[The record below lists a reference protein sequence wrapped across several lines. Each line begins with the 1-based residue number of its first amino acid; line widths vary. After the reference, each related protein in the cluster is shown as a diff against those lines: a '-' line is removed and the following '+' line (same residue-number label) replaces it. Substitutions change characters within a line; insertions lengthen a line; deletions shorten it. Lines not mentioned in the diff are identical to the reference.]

1 LTVERNSN
9 SKYTSPPIHGQKRK
23 GQQTLPPLPNTLQA
37 RVQVKLSD
45 YAPLENPEKA
55 LALAIRL
62 KEIQERGEEVLLITR
77 NEELEELNRMGE
89 TTTDGEQEE
98 GAIAAPLIIPEID
111 ELERRLAGASEDDV
125 DGKRMVIR
133 EWVRGLNGT
142 GSLKPLDEKGQ
153 PRRRY
158 INEVAAEAAI
168 VQEWVKQ
175 LDKIL
180 DPLAGETIHISGAA
194 RDYNLNHMAII
205 GWKKLGLLKE
215 LDTEKNKVLIDAKTV
230 AVAATISRRFGLA
243 GGSRA
248 VTYALRFYNSLNPL

>member
-1 LTVERNSN
+1 MTVERNSN
-9 SKYTSPPIHGQKRK
+9 SKYTPPVIHGQKRK
-23 GQQTLPPLPNTLQA
+23 AQQVLAPLPNTLPS

-55 LALAIRL
+55 LALAMRL

-98 GAIAAPLIIPEID
+98 EAIAAPLVIPEID
-111 ELERRLAGASEDDV
+111 ELERRLAGVAEEDV
-125 DGKRMVIR
+125 DGKQAVIR
-133 EWVRGLNGT
+133 EWIRGLHGT

-158 INEVAAEAAI
+158 TKEVEADESA
-168 VQEWVKQ
+168 VSEWVKQ

-194 RDYNLNHMAII
+194 REYNLSHVII
-205 GWKKLGLLKE
+205 MGWKKQGILLE
-215 LDTEKNKVLIDAKTV
+215 LDKEKNRVLIDAK
-230 AVAATISRRFGLA
+230 AVAIATVVNRRFA
-243 GGSRA
+243 TKGSRI
-248 VTYALRFYNSLNPL
+248 VTYAMSFYKSLNPM

>member
-23 GQQTLPPLPNTLQA
+23 GQQTLPPLPNTLPT

-62 KEIQERGEEVLLITR
+62 KEIQERGEEVLILTR

-89 TTTDGEQEE
+89 TTTDGEQGEE
-98 GAIAAPLIIPEID
+98 AIAAPLVIPEID
-111 ELERRLAGASEDDV
+111 ELERRLAGVAEEDV
-125 DGKRMVIR
+125 DGKRAVIR
-133 EWVRGLNGT
+133 EWIRGLHGT
-142 GSLKPLDEKGQ
+142 GPLKPLDEKGQ
-153 PRRRY
+153 TRRRY

-168 VQEWVKQ
+168 VQEWVKK
-175 LDKIL
+175 LNKLL

-194 RDYNLNHMAII
+194 RDYQLTPTGIVK
-205 GWKKLGLLKE
+205 WKKQGLLKE
-215 LDTEKNKVLIDAKTV
+215 LDTEKNKVLIDAKAV
-230 AVAATISRRFGLA
+230 ALAATISRRFSIV
-243 GGSRA
+243 GSKA
-248 VTYALRFYNSLNPL
+248 VAYAMRFYNSLDLT